1 MAVSGVVWV
10 APAAVFTPCELW
22 APGEL
27 AQTVSHPWAAGSSI
41 GKYLWNAKAQEVFGL
56 GVLAAQTSL
65 YLDSG
70 GSRRSA
76 NPVLSRAT
84 LLSPHGLPRCSLL
97 LEPAIL
103 WGLCGTFDCLQTC
116 GSGVCWG
123 RRPNCFPYHFPKGHA
138 MLHTRDKSTTC
149 LFSNRWFSPA
159 HLNVETEVLLSWPGI
174 TPGWHHE
181 GIKHCSLSMLAKY
194 HTLGILFPAPAKPWS
209 HGWASSPMNPAPF
222 GFSR

>member
-1 MAVSGVVWV
+1 MRKHRKCLVWECWRRRLHYIWILVVQDVQQIQSCPEQHYCHPMAF
-10 APAAVFTPCELW
+10 PAA
-22 APGEL
+22 A
-27 AQTVSHPWAAGSSI
+27 SS
-41 GKYLWNAKAQEVFGL
+41 W
-56 GVLAAQTSL
+56 S
-65 YLDSG
+65 
-70 GSRRSA
+70 
-76 NPVLSRAT
+76 
-84 LLSPHGLPRCSLL
+84 LLSCEASVVRL
-97 LEPAIL
+97 
-103 WGLCGTFDCLQTC
+103 TLQTC
-116 GSGVCWG
+116 GSGVYWG

-194 HTLGILFPAPAKPWS
+194 HTLGVLFPAPAKPWS